1 MKKIL
6 VIEDELA
13 VRSNLLKLLKAEEFD
28 AIGASNGLVGV
39 ELAREHKPDLIICDI
54 MMPDFDGYSVLT
66 QLRQDQMT
74 AIIPFIFLTAKT
86 ERADLRQGM
95 QLGADDYLTKPFTRA
110 ELLGA
115 IATRLKKQEAVTLL
129 QGKIQELQQLNIQKD
144 DMLAR
149 ASHDL
154 RTPLANMKLII
165 QMLEIISTEEQ
176 QQHYR
181 ALLEA
186 ECSRELEMVNN
197 ILDLHRL
204 ETETVSNSPET
215 LILKYWLPTL
225 IEPFKPGINQR
236 QQILNIDCPPDLPPL
251 ISDRVCLEKILTELI
266 GNACKYTPSL
276 GGIFISVYVDYSRE
290 INPNLNSIIN
300 FKIANQAEI
309 LNTELPQIFEKF
321 YRVPNADIWKQG
333 GSGLGL
339 YLVRNLVEKI
349 GGIIQVQ
356 STQGWTTFTVQ
367 LPIQTST

>member
-6 VIEDELA
+6 VIEDEPA

-28 AIGASNGLVGV
+28 AIGAENGLVGV
-39 ELAREHKPDLIICDI
+39 QLAREHEPDLIICDI

-66 QLRQDQMT
+66 QLRQDQIT
-74 AIIPFIFLTAKT
+74 AMIPFIFLTAKT
-86 ERADLRQGM
+86 EREDLRQGM

-144 DMLAR
+144 DLLAR

-165 QMLEIISTEEQ
+165 QMLEIISNEEQ

-186 ECSRELEMVNN
+186 ECIREIELVNN

-204 ETETVSNSPET
+204 GAEKKLISPET

-225 IEPFKPGINQR
+225 IEPFKPGIAQR
-236 QQILNIDCPPDLPPL
+236 QQIFNIDCSPALPPL
-251 ISDRVCLEKILTELI
+251 ISDRVCLEQILIELI
-266 GNACKYTPSL
+266 GNACKYTPSF
-276 GGIFISVYVDYSRE
+276 GEISISVYVDYS
-290 INPNLNSIIN
+290 ININSNSNSRVN
-300 FKIANQAEI
+300 FKITNQAEI
-309 LNTELPQIFEKF
+309 LNTELPRIFEKF
-321 YRVPNADIWKQG
+321 YRIPNGDIWKEG

-339 YLVRNLVEKI
+339 YLVQNLVEKI
-349 GGIIQVQ
+349 GGTIQAQ

-367 LPIQTST
+367 LPIQTSA